1 MKKGGKGKMKLTL
14 AGIVFAVAL
23 CAFAADKAPAKLE
36 NGKAVIAATA
46 GKVTEPF
53 KVKDNCVIG
62 DKSGN
67 VAFEVEIPEDGEYV
81 VWGSTCGFGGNA
93 DSFFLQVDDQEAVT
107 CDIASNKDQKC
118 RWNPMKGREK
128 AKDAKYKLTKGVHKI
143 TVKGREPGAA
153 IDKVCVAKSGV
164 KPE

>member
-1 MKKGGKGKMKLTL
+1 MKLTL
-14 AGIVFAVAL
+14 AGIVFAAAL
-23 CAFAADKAPAKLE
+23 CSFAADTTPAKLE
-36 NGKAVIAATA
+36 DGKAVIKATA

-53 KVKDNCVIG
+53 KVKDDCVIG

-67 VAFEVEIPEDGEYV
+67 VAFLVEIPEDGEYV
-81 VWGSTCGFGGNA
+81 VWGSTCGAGPNA

-118 RWNPMKGREK
+118 HWNPLKGREK
-128 AKDAKYKLTKGVHKI
+128 AKDAKYKLTQGVHKI
-143 TVKGREPGAA
+143 IVKGREPGAA
-153 IDKVCVAKSGV
+153 IDKICVAKPGV